1 MRTKLMKKEILLLII
16 LMFFGKI
23 HGQNSCAL
31 QEDNISWEK
40 KFEKAQSEVEKI
52 KLIKEKIKSD
62 STYSVANQNIVI
74 RDGNNNQHYNKNGDE
89 CGCKILFLLEY
100 SKKKNVSL
108 NLNLKPKFSKVVEKI
123 NLENT
128 DVNFHS
134 FDSKIATS
142 MFGTNGECGFVKI
155 TARNRELKKLLK
167 TTGL

>member
-1 MRTKLMKKEILLLII
+1 MKKEIVLLII

-23 HGQNSCAL
+23 HGQNPCAL
-31 QEDNISWEK
+31 PEENIFWK
-40 KFEKAQSEVEKI
+40 RQFEKAQSKVEKI

-62 STYSVANQNIVI
+62 SIYSVANQNIVI

-100 SKKKNVSL
+100 SKKKSVSL
-108 NLNLKPKFSKVVEKI
+108 NLNLKQKFSKVVEKI
-123 NLENT
+123 NVENT

-142 MFGTNGECGFVKI
+142 MFGKNGECGFVII
-155 TARNRELKKLLK
+155 TTKNRELKKLLQ